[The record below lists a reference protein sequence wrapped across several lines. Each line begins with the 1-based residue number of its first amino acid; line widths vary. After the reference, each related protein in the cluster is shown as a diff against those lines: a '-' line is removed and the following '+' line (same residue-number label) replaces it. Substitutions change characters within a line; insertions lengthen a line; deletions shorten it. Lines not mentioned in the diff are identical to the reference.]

1 MFFLGTYAMIP
12 VAVTVLLLLVMIPFN
27 TIEEERSFISIRQ
40 RWIIG
45 TTILVGSAICSYF
58 LYQYAKVGLKKH
70 FFNNGEIVCNYKKEN
85 IIIQKEAHY
94 MLKDGYFIKD
104 GIAIDIDNC
113 KYLKDK

>member
-1 MFFLGTYAMIP
+1 MFFLGTYAVMPAMI
-12 VAVTVLLLLVMIPFN
+12 AVLLLLAMIPFN
-27 TIEEERSFISIRQ
+27 IIEKGRSFISIRQ

-58 LYQYAKVGLKKH
+58 LYQYAKDGLKKH
-70 FFNNGEIVCNYKKEN
+70 FFNNAEIVCKYKKEN

-104 GIAIDIDNC
+104 GVAIDIDGC
-113 KYLKDK
+113 KNLKDK

>member
-1 MFFLGTYAMIP
+1 MFFLGTYAIIP
-12 VAVTVLLLLVMIPFN
+12 VTVTVLLLLVMIPL
-27 TIEEERSFISIRQ
+27 ISLEKRSSISIRQ

-58 LYQYAKVGLKKH
+58 LYQYTKDGLKKH

-85 IIIQKEAHY
+85 IIIQKEDHY

-104 GIAIDIDNC
+104 GAAIDIDNC
-113 KYLKDK
+113 KNLKNK